1 MGKKKKSYVIKT
13 KFCEIIEAVKELCV
27 GTPSDKDKLF
37 VDCLIEFF
45 SRRVA
50 NISEIN
56 PRLSLNEKLTE
67 TQTNYLKV
75 IFLKTVLDTEDLES
89 LCLYPPKG
97 TPFKA
102 FACFLG
108 PCFSREFYRG
118 QDYEC
123 LNRLRKS
130 LNLASDYPDNYYD
143 GYKEQWDN
151 KIRASALSRKKQFP
165 DASLSPLILF
175 PVAEFSIKFKEEVI
189 TSIPQV
195 VDFIDSLFIC
205 CDHFVNLDY
214 SNKTAPLRSSTIFN
228 YSLEYLIK
236 AYDNGTIGLNIKK
249 GKTLQ
254 LPYIEDLKYFA
265 PSIPTV
271 TVPELRDISRIKS
284 SPGLVN
290 AIFEMNNYSWLAS
303 EQDPLGLNR

>member
-1 MGKKKKSYVIKT
+1 
-13 KFCEIIEAVKELCV
+13 
-27 GTPSDKDKLF
+27 
-37 VDCLIEFF
+37 
-45 SRRVA
+45 
-50 NISEIN
+50 
-56 PRLSLNEKLTE
+56 
-67 TQTNYLKV
+67 
-75 IFLKTVLDTEDLES
+75 
-89 LCLYPPKG
+89 
-97 TPFKA
+97 
-102 FACFLG
+102 
-108 PCFSREFYRG
+108 
-118 QDYEC
+118 
-123 LNRLRKS
+123 
-130 LNLASDYPDNYYD
+130 
-143 GYKEQWDN
+143 
-151 KIRASALSRKKQFP
+151 LSRKKQFP